1 MRNLHKISANIDEFN
16 ALIMRLVAW
25 LSLGMVMMQI
35 FVVVLRYVFGT
46 GSIQIQESIIYM
58 HAILFMLAA
67 SGTYLADEHVRVDI
81 FYRSMNPRRQAMV
94 NLFGCL
100 FFLLPFCFLIIYS
113 AHDYVALSWRVK
125 EGSRETG
132 GIQAIYLLKT
142 VIPLMGGL
150 LMLQGVSQIIKSL
163 GILTFKEDR

>member
-1 MRNLHKISANIDEFN
+1 MRNLLKISAGIDEFN
-16 ALIMRLVAW
+16 TLVLRLVAW
-25 LSLGMVMMQI
+25 LSLGMVLVQI
-35 FVVVLRYVFGT
+35 FVVILRYVFGT

-58 HAILFMLAA
+58 HAMLFMLAA
-67 SGTYLADEHVRVDI
+67 AGTYLADEHVRVDV
-81 FYRSMNPRRQAMV
+81 FYRSMTPQRQAMV

-113 AHDYVALSWRVK
+113 AYDYVALSWRVK

-142 VIPLMGGL
+142 VIPLMAGL
-150 LMLQGVSQIIKSL
+150 LMLQGISQTIKAFATVL
-163 GILTFKEDR
+163 DKEES